1 MGRRIEGSISIS
13 EGGLKDVHISEDG
26 NFIEN
31 IFLYSG
37 NYVDW
42 FQEFQTA
49 DSDTNNTIQNISIYT
64 YM

>member
-1 MGRRIEGSISIS
+1 MAYIYMGRRIEGSISIS

-42 FQEFQTA
+42 F
-49 DSDTNNTIQNISIYT
+49 
-64 YM
+64 